1 MIGIVAA
8 LVLSVSAIGLTAAA
22 IIHNQLEPTLGSA
35 MGVAFANLF
44 SIVLAVAG
52 LLLAIVARHKNKE
65 MTLPKRTLVFAIV
78 CTAVLMAMFPFSE
91 LGMLSRVR

>member
-52 LLLAIVARHKNKE
+52 LLVAIVARHKNKE

>member
-1 MIGIVAA
+1 MIVIIAA
-8 LVLSVSAIGLTAAA
+8 LILLVGAIGLTAAA
-22 IIHNQLEPTLGSA
+22 IAYNQLEPTYGSA

-52 LLLAIVARHKNKE
+52 LLVAIVARHKNKE